1 MKISRSLPL
10 LLFATLTLT
19 LSQPQ
24 VIDATVSDK
33 FFARNGE
40 IIDRW
45 GITRT
50 NSLGENGFLRIRF
63 ANSPQHQQSFT
74 SITGFTPIIV
84 DESLDED
91 TDLAWELGL
100 NFRKKYPDR
109 HQRAEK
115 IFQFVRDNVAYTSD
129 SDQFGRNEFAQN
141 ADELATNILEGK
153 SGKGDCEDSAIL
165 LAVMYKASGYR
176 SALVLT
182 PGHVATL
189 VYLPDYKKV
198 TRKMSLGMEYGWVWA
213 EATGSNNRLGWIP
226 ESLLGTRM
234 IANEITTDN
243 TQIKTRPTVEAT
255 TKEDKSYVRKDQSTL
270 RGGIS
275 LIAIMGFL
283 WIVGRTKQKKIG

>member
-1 MKISRSLPL
+1 LTI
-10 LLFATLTLT
+10 LTLT

-24 VIDATVSDK
+24 VTDATVSDQ

-40 IIDRW
+40 VIDHW
-45 GITRT
+45 GIIRT

-63 ANSPQHQQSFT
+63 ANPPQHQQSFT

-84 DESLDED
+84 NESLGKN

-109 HQRAEK
+109 YQRAEK
-115 IFQFVRDNVAYTSD
+115 IFQFVRDNVVYTSD

-141 ADELATNILEGK
+141 ADELALNILKEK

-189 VYLPDYKKV
+189 VYLPDYKKA
-198 TRKMSLGMEYGWVWA
+198 TRKMSLGKEYGWVWA
-213 EATGSNNRLGWIP
+213 EATGYNNRFGWIP
-226 ESLLGTRM
+226 ESVLGTRM
-234 IANEITTDN
+234 IANEVTTDN
-243 TQIKTRPTVEAT
+243 TQIKTRPTLEAT
-255 TKEDKSYVRKDQSTL
+255 TKEDKPYVREDKSIL

-275 LIAIMGFL
+275 LIAIMGSL
-283 WIVGRTKQKKIG
+283 WIIGRKKQKKIG